1 MAKKSLALSKV
12 YQLLEPGPV
21 VLLTTHWRGK
31 SNIMT
36 MSWLM
41 PVEFEPPMLACIVSG
56 NNYSFRLLKS
66 SRECAI
72 NIPTVEL
79 AGKVVQSGN
88 TTGRDAD
95 KFAELGLTPVPAK
108 KVAAPLIDEC
118 YANLECKV
126 VDTRM
131 VNKYNLFVLEVVQA
145 WIDPAVEPPRTLH
158 HRGYGA
164 FMVAGETVRLK
175 SKMK

>member
-1 MAKKSLALSKV
+1 MAKKSLGLSKV

-21 VLLTTHWRGK
+21 VLLSTHWRGK
-31 SNIMT
+31 TNIMA

-56 NNYSFRLLKS
+56 NNYSFRLLKA

-79 AGKVVQSGN
+79 AEKVVQCGN
-88 TTGRDAD
+88 TSGRDAD
-95 KFAELGLTPVPAK
+95 KFSVLGLTPVSGK
-108 KVAAPLIDEC
+108 KIAAPLIEEC

-145 WIDPAVEPPRTLH
+145 WIDEAVEPPRTLH

-164 FMVAGETVRLK
+164 FMVAGETVRLP